1 MFDNG
6 DIKLNKLTNF
16 FSAAATKRPA
26 ITILVVLLLSGF
38 FGYMASQQEEL
49 NTSFGGELDTPE
61 IKAQTKLGEY
71 FQTSGSQSVF
81 QIILSGDDV
90 LTVDGY
96 LAWQELKQTVAQSE
110 IAPYLVSQPGQP
122 LIAGFFAPIDFA
134 RTYDYSIDI
143 NSMNDEQFK
152 ALYVK
157 ANSQMPPE
165 FKAFASALL
174 SESYDEDAVTASAG
188 LAIITVDSAKFV
200 EEYGLEAGAFIEQP
214 RMEVALNNSLSEIQ
228 VGNVKVSG
236 FSFGLLFGDE
246 GEDFQQEIGG
256 LFAQAFV
263 IILVVLSYIFF
274 MKSKLFSR
282 KPLNI
287 LRRLIAISFMAF
299 GIAGVISPLVSDLE
313 TPLLSWMML
322 DDPLLGR
329 MIPLSV
335 FTFGFLLNSR
345 RRSSSDLF
353 LSLGAILLS
362 IGWMTG
368 AGTIL
373 GPGYLDIIGAP
384 NQVSQIAPIILIGLG
399 VDYAIHFNSRYREEI
414 GSGNSI
420 DGATSSTLKSVGI
433 ALTLA
438 TLATMVGFLT
448 NIVSPLPE
456 LKDFGILVSVGIFF
470 AFFLVMTF
478 VPAIRTLLDKRAEK
492 KEKID
497 SEAFTSSGDSVLNKI
512 SEASGIIPRK
522 LKIVAIGLLVT
533 VSTYGYISFTN
544 LETIFEF
551 TDFLPE
557 DNPVVKTLDLLSE
570 EFGGGFGETTSVLIE
585 GDDLATPE
593 IHNALIASINNLS
606 EKENIVVYAGN
617 VAAESVLSSMGE
629 LLTPAAGPPGAPA
642 GPPDV
647 ELISSLVG
655 YGVDLMSGAE
665 GLEGLK
671 VKNTS
676 DVKGLY
682 EFLAAKDPEAFL
694 AYIYFDENNNVTAQ
708 QVRITTSAGSLGAA
722 QLRDD
727 IYVAFAPMINL
738 GIDVAATNDAIV
750 TQSVSDLISKSQFQ
764 SLIFAILA
772 SMTFLIIYYFL
783 DMRRPFLGVITIMPV
798 IAIVMGTY
806 LGMYY
811 LDIPLNPVTST
822 LSGLAIGIGVPFVIH
837 VTNRFRESLSQ
848 GNNPIEA
855 ATKTL
860 KTTGG
865 SLFGSAFTTMA
876 GFGILMTS
884 TLKPFQQM
892 GQVVVVALG
901 FALVASIL
909 ILPTM
914 LVFWANYHN
923 KKTAKSL

>member
-1 MFDNG
+1 M
-6 DIKLNKLTNF
+6 KVLTNF
-16 FSAAATKRPA
+16 FSSAATKKPL
-26 ITILVVLLLSGF
+26 ITILIVILISGF
-38 FGYMASQQEEL
+38 FGYMAGQGEEL

-61 IKAQTKLGEY
+61 IKAQSKLGDY

-81 QIILSGDDV
+81 QIILSGEDV

-96 LAWQELKQTVAQSE
+96 LAWEELKNTVSESE

-122 LIAGFFAPIDFA
+122 LVNGFFAPVDFA
-134 RTYDYSIDI
+134 ITFNPMLNVDAIKGMD
-143 NSMNDEQFK
+143 DVQFK
-152 ALYVK
+152 NLYNQ
-157 ANSQMPPE
+157 ANSQMPAE

-174 SESYDEDAVTASAG
+174 SQSYDEDTTTATAG
-188 LAIITVDSAKFV
+188 LAIITIDSNKFV
-200 EEYGLEAGAFIEQP
+200 EEYGFSEAFVEQP
-214 RMEVALNNSLSEIQ
+214 RMEVALNKSLNDIS
-228 VGNVKVSG
+228 VGKVNVSG

-246 GEDFQQEIGG
+246 GDDFQQEIGG

-274 MKSKLFSR
+274 MKGKSFNR
-282 KPLNI
+282 KPLDL
-287 LRRLIAISFMAF
+287 LRRLLAASLMAF
-299 GIAGVISPLVSDLE
+299 GLAGVITPLVSDLQ
-313 TPLLSWMML
+313 TPLLDWMQL

-329 MIPLSV
+329 MIPLAV

-345 RRSSSDLF
+345 RRASSDLF

-362 IGWMTG
+362 IGWMQG

-414 GSGNSI
+414 GSGNSVN
-420 DGATSSTLKSVGI
+420 GATSSTLKSVGI

-456 LKDFGILVSVGIFF
+456 LRDFGILVSVGIFF

-478 VPAIRTLLDKRAEK
+478 VPAIRTLLDRRAENK
-492 KEKID
+492 SKID
-497 SEAFTSSGDSVLNKI
+497 SDAFTSSGDSMLNKI
-512 SEASGIIPRK
+512 SEASGIIPKK
-522 LKIVAIGLLVT
+522 LKVIALALLVT
-533 VSTYGYISFTN
+533 VSSYGYISFSN

-557 DNPVVKTLDLLSE
+557 DNPVVQTLDLLSE

-593 IHNALIASINNLS
+593 VHNALIESINNLAD
-606 EKENIVVYAGN
+606 KENIVVYAGN
-617 VAAESVLSSMGE
+617 VAAESVIGSLGQMVAPQS
-629 LLTPAAGPPGAPA
+629 GPPGAPA
-642 GPPDV
+642 GPPDM
-647 ELISSLVG
+647 ELIGALAG
-655 YGVDLMSGAE
+655 YGVDIMSGKQGIDA
-665 GLEGLK
+665 LN
-671 VKNTS
+671 VKNDA

-682 EFLAAKDPEAFL
+682 EFLVNKDAETFL
-694 AYIYFDENNNVTAQ
+694 ASIYFDENNVMTAE

-727 IYVAFAPMINL
+727 IYVAFAPLIDL
-738 GIDVAATNDAIV
+738 GLDVAATNDAIV
-750 TQSVSDLISKSQFQ
+750 TQSVSDLISTSQFQ

-772 SMTFLIIYYFL
+772 SMSFLIIYYFL
-783 DMRRPFLGVITIMPV
+783 DMRRPFLGVITILPV

-837 VTNRFRESLSQ
+837 VTNRFREALTQ
-848 GNNPIEA
+848 NNNPVEA
-855 ATKTL
+855 AISTL
-860 KTTGG
+860 RTTGG